1 MRRVSTD
8 MPNTDMQYYLRRQE
22 DAIQNLQSQI
32 ASGNKLTL
40 PRTDPLAATHAVR
53 YESYLAR
60 LERFENNTLYAKDHF
75 NQIDIYLQRA
85 VDVMQRIRELAVT
98 GANGI
103 YRQEDTRNMAAEVN
117 ELLKELVSISN
128 AVGPDGK
135 QLFAG
140 EKAFTE
146 PFRIVE
152 GTVEGGGETLV
163 VNVEYRGA
171 GPARKAEISERTYTE
186 LDIGGGEAFWA
197 ERMQIYSG
205 VNASNWRSAGD
216 GAFYVDGYEIQ
227 VRTGDTLP
235 AIVAKINDSGA
246 PVKASVDPETRG
258 LVLTGT
264 NPHLIR
270 VEDKQG
276 SGTME
281 ELGIIQ
287 ANNDPSAPNWS
298 PDARVSG
305 GSLFDMVIRLRDAM
319 YRGDQNFIGG
329 LGIGGIDMALNNLET
344 RLTDIGSRQERAMVT
359 WQRLNDE
366 IPNIEAM
373 LAREASVNMITAATE
388 LSMMQFAHTATL
400 QTAAKIIPPTLLD
413 FLR

>member
-1 MRRVSTD
+1 

-22 DAIQNLQSQI
+22 DAIQNLQNQI
-32 ASGNKLTL
+32 TSGNKLTL
-40 PRTDPLAATHAVR
+40 PRTDPLAASHAVR

-85 VDVMQRIRELAVT
+85 VDVMQRIRELAVA

-103 YRQEDTRNMAAEVN
+103 YNKEDTRNMAGEVN

-171 GPARKAEISERTYTE
+171 GPARKAEISEKTYTE

-197 ERMQIYSG
+197 ERMQVFSG
-205 VNASNWRSAGD
+205 VNASNWRSSED
-216 GAFYVDGYEIQ
+216 GAFYVDGYEIP

-235 AIVAKINDSGA
+235 AVVAKINESGA

-276 SGTME
+276 SRTME

-298 PDARVSG
+298 PGARVAG
-305 GSLFDMVIRLRDAM
+305 GSVFDMVIRLRDAM

-344 RLTDIGSRQERAMVT
+344 RLTDIGSRQERAMMT
-359 WQRLNDE
+359 WMRLNDE
-366 IPNIEAM
+366 IPNLEAM
-373 LAREASVNMITAATE
+373 VAREASVNMITAATD
-388 LSMMQFAHTATL
+388 LNMMQFAHTAAL